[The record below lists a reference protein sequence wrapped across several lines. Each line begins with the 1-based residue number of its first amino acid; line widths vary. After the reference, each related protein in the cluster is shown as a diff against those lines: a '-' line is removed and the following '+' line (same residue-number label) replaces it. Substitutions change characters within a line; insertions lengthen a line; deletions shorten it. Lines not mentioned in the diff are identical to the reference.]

1 MRIPFRIQARRK
13 LPSLVHLIPVDSF
26 GLPRL
31 AGKENVSPIM
41 SKANE
46 VNLLDHGFVDARI
59 KAIDIAA
66 FLDRV
71 QCAGQEDD
79 YRVLALREALR
90 HLLEEDPD
98 RAKRVL
104 LSLSDP
110 TDEPI
115 PVAPGKGAAGAWPG

>member
-1 MRIPFRIQARRK
+1 
-13 LPSLVHLIPVDSF
+13 LT
-26 GLPRL
+26 
-31 AGKENVSPIM
+31 GKENVSPIM

-46 VNLLDHGFVDARI
+46 VNLVDHGFMDARI

-71 QCAGQEDD
+71 QRAGQEDD